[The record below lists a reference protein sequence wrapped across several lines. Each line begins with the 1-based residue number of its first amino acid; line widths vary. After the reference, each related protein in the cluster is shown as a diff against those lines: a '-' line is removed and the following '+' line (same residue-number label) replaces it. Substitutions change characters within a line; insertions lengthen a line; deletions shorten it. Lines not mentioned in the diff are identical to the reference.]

1 MAKGLA
7 LCIGLN
13 FVDPNH
19 YAGWDG
25 QLNACEADAEDMTD
39 IAKSRGFDVQTL
51 LTKNATSENVIN
63 GISTAAKKLENGDIF
78 ILSYSGHGGKL
89 PDENSDEIDNTD
101 ETWCLYDRQLVD
113 DEINNHLSE
122 FKEGVRILVF
132 SDSCHS
138 GTVTRVIATNKNIDM
153 MNTNTDINGIRYRF
167 APINIIRKTYRLH
180 KSKYDKIL
188 SNRKLK
194 ESEDKVKASVILLS
208 GCQDNQ
214 YSQDGEFN
222 GLFTSN
228 LLDTWNNGL
237 FNKSYKSFHKAIL
250 SKMPPD
256 QTPNYYLVGTL
267 DKKFEKQVPF
277 TL

>member
-1 MAKGLA
+1 MTKGISLN
-7 LCIGLN
+7 IGLN
-13 FVDPNH
+13 NVDPAH

-25 QLNACEADAEDMTD
+25 PLNACEYDAEDMTD
-39 IAKSRGFDVQTL
+39 IAKSKGFELQTL
-51 LTKNATSENVIN
+51 LTKKATSENVIN
-63 GISTAAKKLENGDIF
+63 GISTAAQKLKDGDIF
-78 ILSYSGHGGKL
+78 MLSYSGLGGRL
-89 PDENSDEIDNTD
+89 PDQNSDEFDKID
-101 ETWCLYDRQLVD
+101 ETWCLYDRQFVD
-113 DEINNHLSE
+113 DEINNYLSE

-153 MNTNTDINGIRYRF
+153 MNTNTDHSGIRYRF

-180 KSKYDKIL
+180 KSDYDKIL

-228 LLDTWNNGL
+228 LLETWNNGL
-237 FNKSYKSFHKAIL
+237 FDKTYKIFHKAIL
-250 SKMPPD
+250 SQMPPD
-256 QTPNYYLVGTL
+256 QTPNYCLIGIL
-267 DKKFEKQVPF
+267 DKKFEKQIPF
-277 TL
+277 TI

>member
-1 MAKGLA
+1 MPKGISLN
-7 LCIGLN
+7 IGLN
-13 FVDPNH
+13 NVDPAH

-25 QLNACEADAEDMTD
+25 PLNACEYDAEDMTD
-39 IAKSRGFDVQTL
+39 IGKSKGFEVQTL
-51 LTKNATSENVIN
+51 LTKKATSENVIN
-63 GISTAAKKLENGDIF
+63 GISTAAQKLKDGDIF
-78 ILSYSGHGGKL
+78 MLSYSGLGGRL
-89 PDENSDEIDNTD
+89 PDQNSDEFDKID
-101 ETWCLYDRQLVD
+101 ETWCLYDRQFVD
-113 DEINNHLSE
+113 DEINNYLSE

-153 MNTNTDINGIRYRF
+153 MNTNIDHSGIRYRF

-180 KSKYDKIL
+180 KSDYDKIL

-228 LLDTWNNGL
+228 LLDTYNNGL
-237 FNKSYKSFHKAIL
+237 FDKSYKIFHKTIL
-250 SKMPPD
+250 SQMPPD
-256 QTPNYYLVGTL
+256 QTPNYCLIGIL
-267 DKKFEKQVPF
+267 DKKFEKQIPF
-277 TL
+277 TI